1 MEFIDL
7 KEQFR
12 RYRADIET
20 RMAAVLEHGHFIMGP
35 EIAELEKQ
43 LDLVQKELVLG
54 MESLEAK
61 VRELEQELK
70 WKSARVMALELDLE
84 RAREK
89 LMWKE

>member
-1 MEFIDL
+1 MVQATQEYYL
-7 KEQFR
+7 AR
-12 RYRADIET
+12 
-20 RMAAVLEHGHFIMGP
+20 V
-35 EIAELEKQ
+35 AELEKQ